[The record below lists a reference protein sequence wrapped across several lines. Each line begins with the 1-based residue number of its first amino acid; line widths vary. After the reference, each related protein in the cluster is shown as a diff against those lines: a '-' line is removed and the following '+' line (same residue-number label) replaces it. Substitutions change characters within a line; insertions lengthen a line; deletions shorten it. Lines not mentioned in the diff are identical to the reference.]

1 MRVLVK
7 FSDLR
12 KLQDEN
18 KFLKDNIK
26 ILEIRKNELNLETI
40 RLDNALDKAIERERE
55 LEAKLENARYTAEEV
70 KLLTAENNV
79 LTEENNKLKTYVER
93 KQPKF
98 WFGDMVRIKEYTDEV
113 FIVGRML
120 FKNDVFLFSDTL
132 GDYSFYEENELELVD
147 ENISK

>member
-12 KLQDEN
+12 KLKDEN
-18 KFLKDNIK
+18 KFLKANIK
-26 ILEIRKNELNLETI
+26 DLENRIYELNSETI

-55 LEAKLENARYTAEEV
+55 LEAKLENAKDTAEEI

-79 LTEENNKLKTYVER
+79 LIEENNKLKKYAER

-98 WFGDMVRIKEYTDEV
+98 WFGDMVRIKEDTGEV
-113 FIVGRML
+113 FIIGRML
-120 FKNDVFLFSDTL
+120 FEDDVILFSDTL
-132 GDYSFYEENELELVD
+132 GDYALYEENELELVD
-147 ENISK
+147 EDISK

>member
-1 MRVLVK
+1 MRVKVK

-12 KLQDEN
+12 KLKDEN
-18 KFLKDNIK
+18 KFLKDNVK
-26 ILEIRKNELNLETI
+26 DLENRIYELNSETI

-55 LEAKLENARYTAEEV
+55 LEAKLENAKDATEEV

-79 LTEENNKLKTYVER
+79 LIEENNKLKTYAER

-98 WFGDMVRIKEYTDEV
+98 WFGDKVRIKEDPGEV
-113 FIVGRML
+113 FIIRRML
-120 FKNDVFLFSDTL
+120 FEDDVILFSDAL
-132 GDYSFYEENELELVD
+132 EDYYYEENYLELVD

>member
-26 ILEIRKNELNLETI
+26 ILEIRKNELNSETI

-55 LEAKLENARYTAEEV
+55 LEAKLENAKDTAEEV

-79 LTEENNKLKTYVER
+79 LIEENNKLKTYSER

-98 WFGDMVRIKEYTDEV
+98 WFGDKVRIKEDPDEV
-113 FIVGRML
+113 FIIRRML
-120 FKNDVFLFSDTL
+120 FEDDFILFSDAL
-132 GDYSFYEENELELVD
+132 EDYYYEENYLELVD

>member
-1 MRVLVK
+1 MKVLVK

-26 ILEIRKNELNLETI
+26 ILEIRKNELNSETI
-40 RLDNALDKAIERERE
+40 RLDNALDKAVERERE
-55 LEAKLENARYTAEEV
+55 LEAKLENAKDTAEEI

-79 LTEENNKLKTYVER
+79 LIEENNKLKTYAER

-98 WFGDMVRIKEYTDEV
+98 WFGDKVRIKEDPDEV
-113 FIVGRML
+113 FIIRRML
-120 FKNDVFLFSDTL
+120 FEDDFILFSDAL
-132 GDYSFYEENELELVD
+132 EDYYYEENYLELVD

>member
-1 MRVLVK
+1 MKVKVK

-12 KLQDEN
+12 KLTDEN
-18 KFLKDNIK
+18 KFMKTNIK
-26 ILEIRKNELNLETI
+26 DLENRIYELNSETI
-40 RLDNALDKAIERERE
+40 RLDNALDKTIERERE
-55 LEAKLENARYTAEEV
+55 LEAKLENAKDTVEEI

-79 LTEENNKLKTYVER
+79 LIEENNKLKTYAER

-98 WFGDMVRIKEYTDEV
+98 WFWDRVRIKEDTGEV
-113 FIVGRML
+113 FIIGRML
-120 FKNDVFLFSDTL
+120 FKNYVFLFSDTL